1 MTQKHSSEPTVGKMA
16 GLCGL
21 SLRVSWISCLLINSI
36 SCLPAP
42 KGYGSNNPGPAPGVF
57 MGWRPSSGSSYPNV
71 ESSGSTSGIKLGSVG
86 GGDGMDSSFSA
97 PQATGSFSS
106 GYASSVGSGYDN
118 SGYNNVGIGLVGGLY
133 YPSSGSTDGEGDVE
147 ESSEPVLS
155 DVSDLEPV
163 YSFRSRSSYQH
174 GRAAFSQT
182 RYTPGE
188 VLFPTLPAVQ
198 NSPQQPV
205 KASSKGSY

>member
-42 KGYGSNNPGPAPGVF
+42 KGYGSNDPGPAPGVF
-57 MGWRPSSGSSYPNV
+57 MGWRPSSGSSYPIV
-71 ESSGSTSGIKLGSVG
+71 DSSGSTSGIKLGSVG
-86 GGDGMDSSFSA
+86 GG
-97 PQATGSFSS
+97 ATGSFSS

-188 VLFPTLPAVQ
+188 VLFPPLPAVQ
-198 NSPQQPV
+198 NSPQQPI